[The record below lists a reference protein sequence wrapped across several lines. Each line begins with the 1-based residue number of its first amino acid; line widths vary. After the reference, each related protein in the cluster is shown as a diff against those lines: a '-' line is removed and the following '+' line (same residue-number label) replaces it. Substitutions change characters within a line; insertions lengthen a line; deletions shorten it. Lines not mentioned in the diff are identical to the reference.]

1 MYDQTKVD
9 ESSKWINM
17 IEEGQRLYD
26 EITDVLELTTNHRIK
41 EDTNELTRKFVE
53 MMTKIGDG
61 TCSSKDW
68 KFWSQFMDREDPEKA
83 DRFASDPNT
92 TFLFPTNPQCA
103 TVNSDHV
110 NSTGKDSMLFQWPA
124 DNTTGRAVRAKL
136 DEVNMLRHYIG
147 VREGSKQ

>member
-1 MYDQTKVD
+1 MYDQTKID

-41 EDTNELTRKFVE
+41 KNTDELTKKFIE

-92 TFLFPTNPQCA
+92 TFLFPTNPQ
-103 TVNSDHV
+103 TILLGEQFEQNLMKSTNSIFLV
-110 NSTGKDSMLFQWPA
+110 ELLSQP
-124 DNTTGRAVRAKL
+124 
-136 DEVNMLRHYIG
+136 
-147 VREGSKQ
+147 